1 MRSNTTYDT
10 KQNMRNKA
18 EVSFS
23 ICTLSNPYEMGT
35 SWQFKCVFW
44 LPTTENRRR
53 VSSKYATDITWCRL
67 WSYHQLPDANCRR
80 KNRAS
85 CETQI
90 LHTYAPR
97 DDWDLFV
104 LFVAV
109 WRAGDVKINR
119 FWEHFY
125 LAFFR
130 HMAWLISQIS
140 LLGWLCCA
148 LSCVLSCHQIFP
160 SRNFTLSPDRSSSSL
175 LCREQISDS
184 SHGSFAE
191 NHSFKINV
199 YQLCLHSCSPKD
211 AGGVGVNSV
220 DHLLLLQPLLLL
232 TPQLAQPA
240 LSPLL
245 LPSQGCIPILLEL
258 TPIKI
263 CQIWA
268 TSMAPYTFAI
278 PCSSPQAQ
286 PPSPP
291 PTIVRFKLP
300 ISNGILLSRLLP
312 LLVLLLSLW

>member
-160 SRNFTLSPDRSSSSL
+160 SRNFTLSPDRSSLLYSRPQYTHKCKMQWTGNFLFVQMFTLVSDTLDHHCNWKQQNSSKL
-175 LCREQISDS
+175 TQPDRTQVTKPNSSNQTKLKSFNQTHAIHATCGIVPTSQTSLSSSNLYLNLHLHLHLYLYLYLRPIRDLSAGDWFLRHSHFYTTYSLC
-184 SHGSFAE
+184 
-191 NHSFKINV
+191 
-199 YQLCLHSCSPKD
+199 
-211 AGGVGVNSV
+211 
-220 DHLLLLQPLLLL
+220 
-232 TPQLAQPA
+232 
-240 LSPLL
+240 
-245 LPSQGCIPILLEL
+245 
-258 TPIKI
+258 
-263 CQIWA
+263 
-268 TSMAPYTFAI
+268 
-278 PCSSPQAQ
+278 
-286 PPSPP
+286 
-291 PTIVRFKLP
+291 
-300 ISNGILLSRLLP
+300 
-312 LLVLLLSLW
+312 